1 VARPFSLMLP
11 RPGRKDF
18 NHGRDSTG
26 DRAEHYGERAY
37 DIYSLLLKER
47 VVVLGSPVESQMA
60 NLIVAQL
67 LFLNAK
73 TDRPI
78 NMYIHS
84 PGARFTRGWRS
95 TTQMQAISAPVSTT
109 AIGLT
114 ASFGTVVLVSG
125 AADALTPCPRDDP
138 YPPAARAGRRGR
150 PRHPIQAN
158 EIQRLKQRV
167 FDIFV
172 HHTGNRASHRA
183 RQRPRQLF
191 TRAGS
196 GRVRA
201 GDAMIDPKRLP
212 GARPAR
218 RAWAAVMAMATGIS
232 RARICP

>member
-1 VARPFSLMLP
+1 
-11 RPGRKDF
+11 
-18 NHGRDSTG
+18 
-26 DRAEHYGERAY
+26 
-37 DIYSLLLKER
+37 
-47 VVVLGSPVESQMA
+47 MA

-95 TTQMQAISAPVSTT
+95 THTMQAISPRSHDRHRPD
-109 AIGLT
+109 

-138 YPPAARAGRRGR
+138 IHQPHGRGAGAGQ
-150 PRHPIQAN
+150 RHPIQAN

-172 HHTGNRASHRA
+172 HHTG
-183 RQRPRQLF
+183 QPREPSSAP
-191 TRAGS
+191 TTATT
-196 GRVRA
+196 
-201 GDAMIDPKRLP
+201 IH
-212 GARPAR
+212 AR
-218 RAWAAVMAMATGIS
+218 RKRSSSGWWM
-232 RARICP
+232 P